1 MDILHSICSARACTV
16 PSYVGFHWERIRFC
30 YPVLFSSVEQINHR
44 SRSAGGVGYSWI
56 SCDATWLTYITAA
69 EAEQTTRCGPAF
81 QRNSWMWSAVNL
93 WHAFSKRWP
102 RHGGAC
108 RWCHTVTHDMD
119 MLTRVCPRLHG
130 SSSSGSRAGQTS
142 RSIARDKT
150 REREGSPG
158 IACSV
163 QVQPTWRRSMW
174 RARSWEPRM
183 LWGGS
188 LHLAFMPP
196 LLPWRRISVPA
207 LFGPLSSLDS
217 SVHSIASIFT
227 KAILL

>member
-1 MDILHSICSARACTV
+1 MLAV

-119 MLTRVCPRLHG
+119 MLTRAFALDCTVVAAVVVEPVK
-130 SSSSGSRAGQTS
+130 RAD
-142 RSIARDKT
+142 RSHET
-150 REREGSPG
+150 RQEREGSPG

-196 LLPWRRISVPA
+196 LLPWRRISVLA

-217 SVHSIASIFT
+217 SVHSY
-227 KAILL
+227 